1 MNKPLS
7 RIILCVTNDLV
18 TDCRVYRIA
27 SSLMNMQAQ
36 VLVIGRVF
44 PGSMELIDFPCPVR
58 RMKMIFRKGPL
69 YYAEYNIRLFF
80 RLLFVKA
87 SVLVANDLDTLPAV
101 FLVSKIRGLPL
112 VYDSHEYFTEVPE
125 LVGRKWV
132 RRTWEMLEALML
144 PHIQFAY
151 TVSASIAAEYRRKYG
166 IPMQVIRN
174 LPTQSENLQP
184 QMLLRKNQ
192 EHLIIYQGSLN
203 MGRGLE
209 LAIRAMRYIDNAR
222 LIIAGA
228 GDVEGELH
236 QLAASLSLT
245 ERVHFTG
252 RITPGELRLYT
263 IQADLGISLEEKL
276 GLNYYY
282 ALPNKL
288 FDYIQARIPVLVSDL
303 PEMSHVVT
311 QYAIGKVNHTRDPYE
326 LSLVFQ
332 EMLSDQS
339 KRQEW
344 RSNLEK
350 AARELCWEQE
360 EIILTNIY
368 RLAMGM
374 LSVQ

>member
-1 MNKPLS
+1 
-7 RIILCVTNDLV
+7 
-18 TDCRVYRIA
+18 
-27 SSLMNMQAQ
+27 
-36 VLVIGRVF
+36 
-44 PGSMELIDFPCPVR
+44 
-58 RMKMIFRKGPL
+58 
-69 YYAEYNIRLFF
+69 
-80 RLLFVKA
+80 
-87 SVLVANDLDTLPAV
+87 
-101 FLVSKIRGLPL
+101 
-112 VYDSHEYFTEVPE
+112 
-125 LVGRKWV
+125 
-132 RRTWEMLEALML
+132 ML

-151 TVSASIAAEYRRKYG
+151 TVSASIAEEYRRKYG

-174 LPTQSENLQP
+174 LPTKSENLQP
-184 QMLLRKNQ
+184 QIILKKNR

-209 LAIRAMRYIDNAR
+209 LAIRAMGYISNAR

-228 GDVEGELH
+228 GDVEGELRE
-236 QLAASLSLT
+236 LTESLSLM

-303 PEMSHVVT
+303 PEMSRVVT
-311 QYAIGKVNHTRDPYE
+311 QYAIGKVNHTHDPYE

-332 EMLSDQS
+332 EMLSDKN
-339 KRQEW
+339 KRREW

-360 EIILTNIY
+360 EKILTNIY
-368 RLAMGM
+368 RQAMGM

>member
-18 TDCRVYRIA
+18 TDCRVNRIA
-27 SSLMNMQAQ
+27 SSLVNLQAQ

-44 PGSMELIDFPCPVR
+44 PGSMELTDFPCPVL

-80 RLLFVKA
+80 RLLFVKT
-87 SVLVANDLDTLPAV
+87 SVLVANDLDTLPAA

-125 LVGRKWV
+125 LVGRKWIK
-132 RRTWEMLEALML
+132 RTWEMLEALML

-151 TVSASIAAEYRRKYG
+151 TVSASIAEEYRRKYG

-174 LPTQSENLQP
+174 LPTKSENLQP
-184 QMLLRKNQ
+184 QMLLRKNR

-209 LAIRAMRYIDNAR
+209 LAIRAMQYMDNTR
-222 LIIAGA
+222 LIIAGT
-228 GDVEGELH
+228 GDVEGELRE
-236 QLAASLSLT
+236 LAASLFLT

-311 QYAIGKVNHTRDPYE
+311 QYAIGKLNHTHDPYE
-326 LSLVFQ
+326 LSLVFH
-332 EMLSDQS
+332 EMLSDRN
-339 KRQEW
+339 KRREW
-344 RSNLEK
+344 RANLEV

-360 EIILTNIY
+360 ERILTNIY
-368 RLAMGM
+368 RQAMGM